1 MRKQILILL
10 LLLRLRL
17 RRRRLD
23 YYYYYDYYLR
33 LLVLPTTTTTTA
45 ITMHWL
51 LASLLVL
58 PPPTAPLPLVGPK
71 RDARLTELVFQ
82 QSLSVCLCMAHPKL
96 YHMCMEF
103 SCRASVVDIAL
114 WHRNLPDDHFCVV
127 LRARCAPALQH
138 ADAFLARNGLFFEF
152 RFSPHGHRNPF
163 PDEHS
168 YEIAKRKRQL

>member
-1 MRKQILILL
+1 MRNQILIL

-17 RRRRLD
+17 RRRRRL
-23 YYYYYDYYLR
+23 YYYDYYDYYLR

-96 YHMCMEF
+96 YHRCMAF
-103 SCRASVVDIAL
+103 SCRACVVDIASTL
-114 WHRNLPDDHFCVV
+114 MIPNAASSTPARRRAARRSR
-127 LRARCAPALQH
+127 RARP
-138 ADAFLARNGLFFEF
+138 
-152 RFSPHGHRNPF
+152 PF
-163 PDEHS
+163 
-168 YEIAKRKRQL
+168 

>member
-1 MRKQILILL
+1 MRKQILIL

-58 PPPTAPLPLVGPK
+58 PPPTGPLALVGLK
-71 RDARLTELVFQ
+71 RDARRTELVFQ
-82 QSLSVCLCMAHPKL
+82 VHGRRLVHYGARCHTVTL
-96 YHMCMEF
+96 
-103 SCRASVVDIAL
+103 
-114 WHRNLPDDHFCVV
+114 
-127 LRARCAPALQH
+127 LRARRRGSGW
-138 ADAFLARNGLFFEF
+138 ARIVTSF
-152 RFSPHGHRNPF
+152 FSPHGQRNPF
-163 PDEHS
+163 PDVPFVRDKGALE
-168 YEIAKRKRQL
+168 LP